1 MAFRFGK
8 SHKQLTLQQTRYS
21 SLLEYYTVD
30 WLNTTTTTDE
40 CSQEL
45 KGCVSSLVA
54 SSLSSL
60 SLSLCLRLNVYLCLY
75 SQVKG
80 RFIYLH
86 AREMALS
93 L

>member
-21 SLLEYYTVD
+21 GLLEYYTVD

-45 KGCVSSLVA
+45 KGCLVPSLLAPDV
-54 SSLSSL
+54 
-60 SLSLCLRLNVYLCLY
+60 LCLDVCLCLC
-75 SQVKG
+75 
-80 RFIYLH
+80 L
-86 AREMALS
+86 
-93 L
+93 

>member
-21 SLLEYYTVD
+21 GLLEYYTVD

-45 KGCVSSLVA
+45 KGCVSSLLA
-54 SSLSSL
+54 SSL